1 MKMNSMTSTTALVT
15 LCGWSVLAGATALSA
30 QQPTAHDA
38 GARTP
43 EVSFV
48 APTVFRNI
56 STLPRTVE
64 INLTAAPA
72 RISLR
77 PGVTTDAFAYNGQIP
92 GPTLDIREGDHV
104 IIHFQ
109 NNLSEPTTV
118 HWHGLHIPANQ
129 DGSPFHPIKPGEKH
143 DYVFTIAKGTAGTY
157 WYHPHPDMRS
167 GYQVAK
173 GLYGGIVIHAAD
185 DPLPRSLPEKLII
198 LGDNRINA
206 DGSVDWSD
214 RHSPQG
220 IIDEE
225 NGREGNLLF
234 VNGEIMPT
242 IKIKP
247 GEVQRW
253 RIVNASAARIYR
265 LALQGH
271 TLLQVGT
278 DGGLFEHPVEEKEI
292 LLANSERV
300 EFLVRGTG
308 KPGSV
313 SLLETL
319 PYDRYAPQTRP
330 ADWNQPL
337 PLLSLEYTND
347 EPVAPVTIPTTLRH
361 IPVLDTTKATAHHDI
376 TLSQGLINGKMMD
389 MSRVDVRAP
398 LNATEIW
405 QIENVVGMD
414 HPFHLHGFSF
424 QVLDRN
430 GVPEKDRRWKD
441 TVNVP
446 KHETVR
452 FIVKYDDNP
461 GLWMFHCHIL
471 DHEDHGMM
479 GVLQVK

>member
-1 MKMNSMTSTTALVT
+1 MSSILQSTALVA
-15 LCGWSVLAGATALSA
+15 LCASVFVDAANVAA
-30 QQPTAHDA
+30 QQPVARDV
-38 GARTP
+38 GARKA
-43 EVSFV
+43 EVAFV
-48 APTVFRNI
+48 APTVLQNI

-64 INLTAAPA
+64 VNLTAEPA

-77 PGVTTDAFAYNGQIP
+77 PGVTTDVFAYNGRIP

-104 IIHFQ
+104 IIHFT
-109 NNLSEPTTV
+109 NKLPEPTTV

-185 DPLPRSLPEKLII
+185 DPLPRSLTEKLII
-198 LGDNRINA
+198 LADNRINA
-206 DGSVDWSD
+206 DGSVDWSN

-253 RIVNASAARIYR
+253 RIVNASASRIYR
-265 LALQGH
+265 LALQGQ

-278 DGGLFEHPVEEKEI
+278 DGGLFEHPSEEKEI

-300 EFLVRGTG
+300 EFLVRGG
-308 KPGSV
+308 KAGSV

-330 ADWNQPL
+330 ADWNKPL
-337 PLLSLEYTND
+337 PLLSLETTND
-347 EPVAPVTIPTTLRH
+347 EPVAPVSIPATLRH
-361 IPVLDTTKATAHHDI
+361 IPVLDTTKATAHHEI
-376 TLSQGLINGKMMD
+376 TLSQGLINGKTMD
-389 MSRVDVRAP
+389 MSRVDVHAP
-398 LNATEIW
+398 LNAIEIW

-414 HPFHLHGFSF
+414 HPFHLHGFQF